1 MKNLLLILILLN
13 TFLYSYNKEF
23 SYRKYAHVKIFYEDL
38 IKDTVKLGLKYNI
51 PPAAILAIASVESGY
66 GRGYVAS
73 ISGNILSLG
82 ANKNEKALP
91 SLYLPNIIKPYS
103 IIYNENEIK
112 KYKKSEL
119 RYKQR
124 EKSLKKDYRPENIRG
139 TSNNLDFFDKD
150 KIEKQKANMK
160 NIKDFCTKWISL
172 SNSHI
177 VFRNAKIYLEEEV
190 KKHGKEVLFTKEL
203 NENFIKSIG
212 GVKNSFN
219 YRKSWSKK
227 VIQVLNKTGLI
238 ELSSQI
244 NNKQTFEE
252 SW

>member
-38 IKDTVKLGLKYNI
+38 IKDTVKLGLEYNI

-91 SLYLPNIIKPYS
+91 SLYLPNIIEPYK
-103 IIYNENEIK
+103 IIYNKNEIR

-124 EKSLKKDYRPENIRG
+124 EKSLKKDYRPLDIVG
-139 TSNNLDFFDKD
+139 STKYLDFFDNNQ
-150 KIEKQKANMK
+150 IEKHKANMK

-177 VFRNAKIYLEEEV
+177 VFKNAKVYLEEEV
-190 KKHGKEVLFTKEL
+190 KKHGKEILFSKEV

-212 GVKNSFN
+212 GKKNSFN

-227 VIQVLNKTGLI
+227 VIQVLTKTGLI
-238 ELSSQI
+238 NLSSQI
-244 NNKQTFEE
+244 NKNKAFEE